1 MLLSQSLFGQSGVTP
16 WCLKHCVI
24 ANDPCP
30 YNLNRFFQFINLDS
44 PDTGIFLKLFKG
56 LICLIRLNKKYDCIY
71 VLANSIGAY
80 FSMHTLQKADIK
92 KAFFISPILDMERLI
107 LDMMR
112 WAEVSE
118 DELAEKEEIPTD
130 FGETLSWKYLC
141 YVRANPISWEIPT
154 EILYGE
160 NDSMTTLQTVKK
172 FMDSHK
178 AHLTV
183 MKGGEH
189 WFHTKEQLAFLN
201 DWMRSVI

>member
-1 MLLSQSLFGQSGVTP
+1 MDYEDDFP
-16 WCLKHCVI
+16 WLVREKI
-24 ANDPCP
+24 
-30 YNLNRFFQFINLDS
+30 LDVY
-44 PDTGIFLKLFKG
+44 
-56 LICLIRLNKKYDCIY
+56 IRLNKKYDCIY

-141 YVRANPISWEIPT
+141 YVREHPISWEIPT

-183 MKGGEH
+183 MKDGEH

-201 DWMRSVI
+201 DWMRSVV

>member
-1 MLLSQSLFGQSGVTP
+1 
-16 WCLKHCVI
+16 
-24 ANDPCP
+24 
-30 YNLNRFFQFINLDS
+30 
-44 PDTGIFLKLFKG
+44 
-56 LICLIRLNKKYDCIY
+56 
-71 VLANSIGAY
+71 
-80 FSMHTLQKADIK
+80 
-92 KAFFISPILDMERLI
+92 MERLI

-141 YVRANPISWEIPT
+141 YVREHPISWEIPT

-172 FMDSHK
+172 FMDSHE

>member
-1 MLLSQSLFGQSGVTP
+1 MKKAIIYIHGKGGNHREAEQYRQNCPECNIYGVDYEDDFP
-16 WCLKHCVI
+16 WLVREKI
-24 ANDPCP
+24 
-30 YNLNRFFQFINLDS
+30 LDVY
-44 PDTGIFLKLFKG
+44 
-56 LICLIRLNKKYDCIY
+56 IRLNKKYDCIY

-130 FGETLSWKYLC
+130 FGEILSWKYLC
-141 YVRANPISWEIPT
+141 YVREHPISWEIPT

-172 FMDSHK
+172 FMDSHE